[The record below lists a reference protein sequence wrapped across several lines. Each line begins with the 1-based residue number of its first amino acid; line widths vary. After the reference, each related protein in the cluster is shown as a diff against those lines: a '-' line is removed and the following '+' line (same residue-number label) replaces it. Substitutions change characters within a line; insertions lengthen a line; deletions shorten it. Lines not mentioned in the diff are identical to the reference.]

1 MARRWRRAGYGH
13 TNFALVVAAWKRKK
27 KQRRNR
33 PYLSG
38 IGRRRRS
45 SASRGGGTTWSSK
58 CGRCSPKG
66 GTTTGRGTPREA
78 RGNAHQP
85 TKPARRTAAGRRA
98 ARRSIR
104 ATNPKEGCHPL
115 LAVSEKTLLGSSVNR
130 GNGAASS
137 RDCPRI
143 YERRGKYSNLRGPQR
158 VFGRGGDSAGLV
170 GAALPSLPLRRDLY
184 SPAPG
189 VPRPVGPASSGECS
203 QRGST
208 ASARARGRRVSYRVG
223 FGVLDRYRRGRKGG
237 SGARVSG
244 LSSTRGGFRLQ

>member
-78 RGNAHQP
+78 RGNAHHP
-85 TKPARRTAAGRRA
+85 TNRVRRRRTHDEAEQR
-98 ARRSIR
+98 
-104 ATNPKEGCHPL
+104 HP
-115 LAVSEKTLLGSSVNR
+115 
-130 GNGAASS
+130 
-137 RDCPRI
+137 
-143 YERRGKYSNLRGPQR
+143 
-158 VFGRGGDSAGLV
+158 
-170 GAALPSLPLRRDLY
+170 PSY
-184 SPAPG
+184 
-189 VPRPVGPASSGECS
+189 
-203 QRGST
+203 
-208 ASARARGRRVSYRVG
+208 
-223 FGVLDRYRRGRKGG
+223 RYRRGD
-237 SGARVSG
+237 RVLRQQDYG
-244 LSSTRGGFRLQ
+244 PRHRLVL